1 MQDKNTHE
9 SQCHYPDCTDSPTRT
24 CKKCHHTYC
33 EQHIH
38 RRWWGSYICEICIF
52 LKGTGGKAS
61 RDTEMAEI
69 AAGYAVRQNGPR
81 IMP

>member
-1 MQDKNTHE
+1 MQDKNTHDPL
-9 SQCHYPDCTDSPTRT
+9 CHYPDCTAAPAQT
-24 CKKCHHTYC
+24 CRKCHRAYC

-38 RRWWGSYICEICIF
+38 RRWWGGYVCEICLF
-52 LKGTGGKAS
+52 LKGTGGKAP

-69 AAGYAVRQNGPR
+69 TAGYAVRSNGPR